1 MLFPQPGK
9 IVIFPRLTNSMQ
21 DFQTKKL
28 LKLAQAVRN
37 DKALGTDTYM
47 VDKATMTD
55 QQKIVKYGKCQYV
68 TG

>member
-9 IVIFPRLTNSMQ
+9 IVIFSRLTNMQ

-37 DKALGTDTYM
+37 DKAVGIDAN
-47 VDKATMTD
+47 VGDKTTL
-55 QQKIVKYGKCQYV
+55 Q
-68 TG
+68 